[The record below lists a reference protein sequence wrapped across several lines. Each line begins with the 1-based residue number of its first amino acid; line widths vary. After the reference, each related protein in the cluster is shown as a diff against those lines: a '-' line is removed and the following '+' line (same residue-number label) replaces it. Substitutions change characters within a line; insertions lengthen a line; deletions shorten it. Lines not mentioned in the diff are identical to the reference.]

1 MLILA
6 LGSRVN
12 EVNQERKYDVAVAL
26 DPFYVLRR
34 TRLRSSGSQE
44 TDLRLPIRYFALK
57 YCSAELQGKRREGRR
72 ERGGGA
78 GEIRGEG

>member
-34 TRLRSSGSQE
+34 TRLRSSVSQE
-44 TDLRLPIRYFALK
+44 TDLGLPHPLLGAISQYSTDRLDYAR
-57 YCSAELQGKRREGRR
+57 QWHQ
-72 ERGGGA
+72 
-78 GEIRGEG
+78 